1 MFYGNYEITNDFK
14 VLGIVTDKGLI
25 DYDPFESKEIIPT
38 WGVYCT
44 TYWGLNEANRLH
56 LANTL
61 SKEALESIQYKVFWI
76 FWFADTSL
84 MDQKELVFYDVDGE
98 PDSKNLAYV
107 VLNIFNSLLESNV
120 RRLLNQTIKDLKTL
134 DPNSN

>member
-1 MFYGNYEITNDFK
+1 MICGNYEITDDFK
-14 VLGIVTDKGLI
+14 VIGIVTDTGLI
-25 DYDPFESKEIIPT
+25 EYDPFASKEIIPT

-44 TYWGLNEANRLH
+44 TYWGLNEANRIH
-56 LANTL
+56 LAHIL
-61 SKEALESIQYKVFWI
+61 SKEALESIQYKLFWV

-84 MDQKELVFYDVDGE
+84 MDQKEMFFTEDDCE
-98 PDSKNLAYV
+98 NPKKMAYE
-107 VLNIFNSLLESNV
+107 VLNIFNSLLETNV